1 MDTAASAIRPLTA
14 GMRRMLLAA
23 SLLVFTIGIPLFLAS
38 EQTARFFAWTVEP
51 PLTAAFL
58 GAAYWASFVLEFMAS
73 REREWARARVAVPAV
88 LTFTTVTLAVT
99 LLHLNRFHLDF
110 SFSDVDARTT
120 AWDTLTV
127 TWVWLVVYACVPAI
141 MGTLLIRQLRV
152 PGTDA
157 PREAPLPQILR
168 VGLLVQSAVLL
179 VVGLGLLLAPAVFG
193 PLWPW
198 RLTPLTARAIG
209 AWLLGIG
216 IAAAHMAVENDW
228 TRVRAGMVS
237 YNVFAGLELLA
248 LARYG
253 NTLASSGAS
262 AWVYVLFL
270 FSVLLVGG
278 LGMRASQD
286 AVRRGARL

>member
-1 MDTAASAIRPLTA
+1 MPSDAPDIRRLAP

-38 EQTARFFAWTVEP
+38 DRTARFFAWTVQP

-58 GAAYWASFVLEFMAS
+58 GAAYWASGVLEFLGS

-88 LTFTTVTLAVT
+88 LTFTAVTLIVT
-99 LLHLNRFHLDF
+99 LLHINRFHLNF
-110 SFSDVDARTT
+110 SFTDADARTT
-120 AWDTLTV
+120 AWETLAV
-127 TWVWLVVYACVPAI
+127 TWVWLVVYASVPVVMSA
-141 MGTLLIRQLRV
+141 LLIRQLRE
-152 PGTDA
+152 PGIDA
-157 PREAPLPQILR
+157 PREARLPHIIR
-168 VGLLVQSAVLL
+168 MGLIAQSAVLV
-179 VVGLGLLLAPAVFG
+179 VVGMGLLLAPAVSG

-216 IAAAHMAVENDW
+216 IAAAHMASEDDW
-228 TRVRAGMVS
+228 VRVRAGMIS

-253 NTLASSGAS
+253 NTQSSGPS
-262 AWVYVLFL
+262 AWV
-270 FSVLLVGG
+270 
-278 LGMRASQD
+278 
-286 AVRRGARL
+286 